1 MVEENEN
8 FKNNGNIETGN
19 IFLIILMVMKVF
31 FFFLTPQ
38 DQTSKLLNV
47 EFEIS
52 EDFNDITKFLTKYYY
67 KMLLQNIL

>member
-8 FKNNGNIETGN
+8 FKNNRNIETGN
-19 IFLIILMVMKVF
+19 IFCDNIDGNESF
-31 FFFLTPQ
+31 FFFLAPQ
-38 DQTSKLLNV
+38 DQTNKLLNV

-52 EDFNDITKFLTKYYY
+52 KDFNDITKFLTKYYY

>member
-31 FFFLTPQ
+31 FFFLAPQ

-52 EDFNDITKFLTKYYY
+52 EDFNDITKFLTKYYH

>member
-1 MVEENEN
+1 
-8 FKNNGNIETGN
+8 
-19 IFLIILMVMKVF
+19 MKVF
-31 FFFLTPQ
+31 FFFLAPQ
-38 DQTSKLLNV
+38 DQTNKLLNV